1 MITSY
6 DIVKT
11 LLRTEK
17 GAFLE
22 PQRKYIFEVSRRAN
36 KVDVRKA
43 VEEIYKVKV
52 DSVNTSVVPGKLKR
66 VRMEVGNTSAWK
78 KAVVTLK
85 EGHKIE
91 VT

>member
-6 DIVKT
+6 DIIKT

-17 GAFLE
+17 GAFIE
-22 PQRKYIFEVSRRAN
+22 PQRKYVFEVSRRAN
-36 KVDVRKA
+36 KVDVRRA
-43 VEEIYKVKV
+43 VEDIYKVKV
-52 DSVNTSVVPGKLKR
+52 SSVNTSHVPGKLKR
-66 VRMEVGNTSAWK
+66 VRMEMGHTSPWK

>member
-6 DIVKT
+6 DIIKT
-11 LLRTEK
+11 LVRTEK

-36 KVDVRKA
+36 KVDIRRA
-43 VEEIYKVKV
+43 VEDIYKVKV
-52 DSVNTSVVPGKLKR
+52 AAVNTSVVPGKLKR
-66 VRMEVGNTSAWK
+66 VRTEIGITSTWK

-85 EGHKIE
+85 DGHKIE

>member
-11 LLRTEK
+11 LLRTERST
-17 GAFLE
+17 FLE
-22 PQRKYIFEVSRRAN
+22 PQRKYIFQVARKATKTDIRR
-36 KVDVRKA
+36 A

-52 DSVNTSVVPGKLKR
+52 EGVNTGIVPGKPKR
-66 VRMEVGNTSAWK
+66 VRQEKGMTAPWK
-78 KAVVTLK
+78 KAIVTLQ

-91 VT
+91 VI